1 MIKPRP
7 ALFKWRHFEPEIIV
21 CAVRWYLRFSLSY
34 RDVEELLMERGLPA
48 EALGATLRT
57 RTEQEMPAG
66 IETNQRLLEGRR
78 NLHLPG
84 WELAVPVS
92 CCRFHRRHD
101 RLLVFRRARCGCGQ
115 AVLPESLA
123 GSWSS
128 TAAGHHSRRQ
138 PILPEGDRGAEA
150 GAETGT
156 PMPLSN
162 LPVFKQ
168 CCGTGPSR
176 DQAAGECQPRFSIVR
191 WSLADD
197 SRLRGSTHDPERPSE
212 VVAERGCPWADSIY
226 PGNPRIES

>member
-1 MIKPRP
+1 
-7 ALFKWRHFEPEIIV
+7 
-21 CAVRWYLRFSLSY
+21 
-34 RDVEELLMERGLPA
+34 
-48 EALGATLRT
+48 
-57 RTEQEMPAG
+57 MPAG
-66 IETNQRLLEGRR
+66 IETDQRLLEGRR
-78 NLHLPG
+78 NVHLPG

-92 CCRFHRRHD
+92 CRRFHWCHD
-101 RLLVFRRARCGCGQ
+101 RLLVFRGARRGGGQ

-128 TAAGHHSRRQ
+128 PAAGHHGRRQ
-138 PILPEGDRGAEA
+138 PVLPEGDCGAEA

-176 DQAAGECQPRFSIVR
+176 DQAPGECEPRFSIVR

-197 SRLRGSTHDPERPSE
+197 SRLRGSAHDTERPSE
-212 VVAERGCPWADSIY
+212 VGAERGCSWADY
-226 PGNPRIES
+226 